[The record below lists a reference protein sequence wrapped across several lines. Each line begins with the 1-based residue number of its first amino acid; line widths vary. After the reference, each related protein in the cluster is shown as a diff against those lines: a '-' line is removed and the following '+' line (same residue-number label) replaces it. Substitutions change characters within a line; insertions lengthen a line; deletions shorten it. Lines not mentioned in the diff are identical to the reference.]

1 MSNTQ
6 QVPSITVANVATIS
20 RLHTSVRNPEW
31 LATRSREQL
40 WTYVRAT
47 AQTLARLGQH
57 GLAADV
63 RLPKAKVES
72 MLWTIFKTAK
82 AAHVAAKAA
91 AKQAE
96 ADQQDRLLAEAEVE
110 RYTAA
115 LKEQGPTSEERAYE
129 AWVLETDDRANY
141 YPLFI

>member
-6 QVPSITVANVATIS
+6 QVTIS
-20 RLHTSVRNPEW
+20 NVSTIARLHTAVRNPEW
-31 LATRSREQL
+31 VAARSREQL

-82 AAHVAAKAA
+82 AAHAAAKAA
-91 AKQAE
+91 QVE
-96 ADQQDRLLAEAEVE
+96 ADLQDRLLAEAEVE
-110 RYTAA
+110 RYSAA
-115 LKEQGPTSEERAYE
+115 LAAQDRSSEERAHD
-129 AWVLETDDRANY
+129 AWVVESDDRANY

>member
-6 QVPSITVANVATIS
+6 QVTIANVSTIA
-20 RLHTSVRNPEW
+20 RLHTAIRNPEW
-31 LATRSREQL
+31 VAARSREQL

-82 AAHVAAKAA
+82 AAHAAAKAA
-91 AKQAE
+91 AVQAE
-96 ADQQDRLLAEAEVE
+96 ADLQDRLLAEAEVE

-115 LKEQGPTSEERAYE
+115 LASSEERAHD

>member
-6 QVPSITVANVATIS
+6 QVTIANVSTIA
-20 RLHTSVRNPEW
+20 RLHSSIRNPEW
-31 LATRSREQL
+31 LATRSRAQL

-82 AAHVAAKAA
+82 AAHVAAKA
-91 AKQAE
+91 QGE
-96 ADQQDRLLAEAEVE
+96 ADLQDRLLAEAEAD

-115 LKEQGPTSEERAYE
+115 LAEQGQ
-129 AWVLETDDRANY
+129 
-141 YPLFI
+141 LFV